1 MSMLHSL
8 KSKLKQEST
17 NVVPMLVYI
26 KASIQL
32 GKEPE
37 KQVNIT
43 LYHDSSGSPLKELVL
58 LTN

>member
-1 MSMLHSL
+1 
-8 KSKLKQEST
+8 
-17 NVVPMLVYI
+17 MLVYI